1 MKLKSFKPIGS
12 SPIELQ
18 KVNLIVGPNNSGK
31 SQLLSDIQSQIID
44 TNSKTVIIE
53 KLNINDFSFP
63 ETYGDATSD
72 LKIREHPDISGIRK
86 IFFYDS
92 STRGLNNFEKTKID
106 LDKCKDS
113 YNHKDKDCFLTT
125 SNELEF
131 YY

>member
-72 LKIREHPDISGIRK
+72 LKIREHPDMW
-86 IFFYDS
+86 Y
-92 STRGLNNFEKTKID
+92 
-106 LDKCKDS
+106 
-113 YNHKDKDCFLTT
+113 
-125 SNELEF
+125 
-131 YY
+131 